1 MAKKDQAP
9 KVADPVV
16 EQEEL
21 VTDTPVTEPDATETF
36 ESPEAP
42 EQEQAEPVTET
53 VAKPSKA
60 ASDDTIYVTVT
71 VPKAFKLR
79 TTHDHIVD
87 YAAGICEMPVE
98 HAEHWYAVANGV
110 TIYKK

>member
-1 MAKKDQAP
+1 MAKKDQATQ
-9 KVADPVV
+9 VEDQV
-16 EQEEL
+16 EQIEEQSGD
-21 VTDTPVTEPDATETF
+21 VNQ
-36 ESPEAP
+36 EAP
-42 EQEQAEPVTET
+42 QVEQAEPQVEQTEPQAEAEPEVQQAPRAPT
-53 VAKPSKA
+53 
-60 ASDDTIYVTVT
+60 DDTVYVTVT

-98 HAEHWYAVANGV
+98 HAEHWYSVANGV